1 VEILRRQRLR
11 YLLEQE
17 MQPPRRCR
25 WVMGLLALV
34 ALLEVVDFLLV

>member
-25 WVMGLLALV
+25 WVLGLLVLV
-34 ALLEVVDFLLV
+34 ALLEAVSLVTD